1 MFLVFR
7 RCLPALALIL
17 SLPARG
23 ASAQIPET
31 GASTLRELHAGGM
44 KTIAETYVLPLAGL
58 QTGSQVTRKDLQA
71 AADRLVQSGLFA
83 KVNYDFR
90 TTPAGVTVTFHVQE
104 RPRIPA
110 YFDNFP
116 WFSDGELSAAIRTAL
131 PFYDG
136 SLPEAGDV
144 LDQAADALRN
154 LLASHGLQVAI
165 EHQVLANPLSEG
177 TVQEFQLQGAAL
189 RISKIEFSDASVSA
203 SPAVQQHLS
212 ELLGKPYSRM
222 TLDLFLSENVRP
234 YFLQQG
240 FLRAKLGPP
249 EVRLIGN
256 PNQKLPEEIPVY
268 IPVSSGAVY
277 HWKSLEW
284 SGNSVLSTITL
295 TFVAGMKPGDVAN
308 GMDIEAGWNRVREEY
323 AHRGY
328 LEAEVDPSASYDDQ
342 GHTVSF
348 AVKVDEGKEYKFGV
362 IVLTGISASAERRL
376 REIWPIP
383 GGEIFD
389 KAKYEEF
396 LEKLELHP
404 EKVFGDLPVHYE
416 NVGHWVRTDAGLG
429 VADVL
434 LDFK

>member
-1 MFLVFR
+1 MPPIFR
-7 RCLPALALIL
+7 RYLRALEL
-17 SLPARG
+17 SFSLLAG
-23 ASAQIPET
+23 VASAQMPET

-44 KTIAETYVLPLAGL
+44 KTIAETNVLPLAGL

-83 KVNYDFR
+83 KVKYDFR
-90 TTPAGVTVTFHVQE
+90 ATPEGVSVTFHVE
-104 RPRIPA
+104 ESPRIPA

-116 WFSDGELSAAIRTAL
+116 WFSEGELSAAIRTKL

-136 SLPEAGDV
+136 ALPEAGDAV
-144 LDQAADALRN
+144 DQAADALKN
-154 LLASHGLQVAI
+154 LLVSHGLQVAV
-165 EHQVLANPLSEG
+165 EHQVLANPLSDG
-177 TVQEFQLQGAAL
+177 TVQEFQIQGAAL
-189 RISKIEFSDASVSA
+189 RIAKIEFSDASVSS

-249 EVRLIGN
+249 EVRLTGN

-268 IPVSSGAVY
+268 IPVAAGAVY

-284 SGNSVLSTITL
+284 SGNSALSTITL
-295 TFVAGMKPGDVAN
+295 TSFAGMKPGDIAN
-308 GMDIEAGWNRVREEY
+308 GMDIEAGWDRVREEY

-328 LEAEVDPSASYDDQ
+328 LEAKVNPSSTYDDQ
-342 GHTVSF
+342 AHTVSF
-348 AVKVDEGKEYKFGV
+348 AVKVDEGKQYKFGV
-362 IVLTGISASAERRL
+362 IVVTGISVSAERRL
-376 REIWPIP
+376 REAWPIP

-389 KAKYEEF
+389 KTKFEEF
-396 LEKLELHP
+396 LTTLESHP
-404 EKVFGDLPVHYE
+404 DKIFGDLPVHYE

>member
-1 MFLVFR
+1 MLLVFR
-7 RCLPALALIL
+7 RYLPALALL
-17 SLPARG
+17 FSLLAG
-23 ASAQIPET
+23 DTSAQTPEA

-44 KTIAETYVLPLAGL
+44 KTIAETNVLPLAGL

-83 KVNYDFR
+83 KVKYDFH
-90 TTPAGVTVTFHVQE
+90 TTPEGVTVTFHVE
-104 RPRIPA
+104 EASRIPA

-116 WFSDGELSAAIRTAL
+116 WFSDGELSAAIRTRF

-136 SLPEAGDV
+136 SLPEAGDAV
-144 LDQAADALRN
+144 DQAGDALKN
-154 LLASHGLQVAI
+154 LLASHGLQVAV

-177 TVQEFQLQGAAL
+177 TVQEFQIQGAAL
-189 RISKIEFSDASVSA
+189 RIAKIEFSDASVNS
-203 SPAVQQHLS
+203 SPTVQQHLS

-234 YFLQQG
+234 YFVRQG
-240 FLRAKLGPP
+240 FLRSKLGPP
-249 EVRLIGN
+249 EVRLTGN

-268 IPVSSGAVY
+268 IPVVAGAVY
-277 HWKSLEW
+277 HWKTLEW

-295 TFVAGMKPGDVAN
+295 TSVAGMKPGDLAN
-308 GMDIEAGWNRVREEY
+308 GMDMEAGWDRVREEY

-328 LEAEVDPSASYDDQ
+328 LEAKVDPSPAYDDQ

-348 AVKVDEGKEYKFGV
+348 DVKVDEGKQYKFGV
-362 IVLTGISASAERRL
+362 IVVTGISVSAERRL
-376 REIWPIP
+376 RERWPIP

-389 KAKYEEF
+389 KTKYEEF
-396 LEKLELHP
+396 LATLESHP
-404 EKVFGDLPVHYE
+404 EKIFGDLPLHYE

-429 VADVL
+429 IADVL

>member
-1 MFLVFR
+1 MLLVFR
-7 RCLPALALIL
+7 RYLPALALFFPLLGGHI
-17 SLPARG
+17 
-23 ASAQIPET
+23 SAQTLET
-31 GASTLRELHAGGM
+31 GASTLRELHASGM
-44 KTIAETYVLPLAGL
+44 KSITETNVLPLAGL
-58 QTGSQVTRKDLQA
+58 QIGSQVTRRDLQA

-83 KVNYDFR
+83 KVKYDFR
-90 TTPAGVTVTFHVQE
+90 TTPDGVTVTFHVE
-104 RPRIPA
+104 ETPRIPA

-116 WFSDGELSAAIRTAL
+116 WFSDGELSASIRTKL

-136 SLPEAGDV
+136 SLPEAGEV
-144 LDQAADALRN
+144 VDQAGDALKN
-154 LLASHGLQVAI
+154 LLASRGLQVTV

-177 TVQEFQLQGAAL
+177 TVQEFQIQGAAI
-189 RISKIEFSDASVSA
+189 RIAKIDFSDAFVNS

-212 ELLGKPYSRM
+212 ELLGKPYSRL

-249 EVRLIGN
+249 EVRLTGN

-277 HWKSLEW
+277 HWKTLEW

-295 TFVAGMKPGDVAN
+295 TSVAGMKPGDIAN
-308 GMDIEAGWNRVREEY
+308 GMDIEAGWDRVREEY

-328 LEAEVDPSASYDDQ
+328 LEAKLDPSATYDDQ

-348 AVKVDEGKEYKFGV
+348 SVKVDEGKLYKFGV
-362 IVLTGISASAERRL
+362 IVLTGISVSAERRL
-376 REIWPIP
+376 RETWPIP

-389 KAKYEEF
+389 KSIYEEF
-396 LEKLELHP
+396 LAKLEAHP
-404 EKVFGDLPVHYE
+404 GKIFGDLPVHYE
-416 NVGHWVRTDAGLG
+416 NVGHWVRTDAGMG

>member
-1 MFLVFR
+1 MLPVFR
-7 RCLPALALIL
+7 RCLPALALFFSLL
-17 SLPARG
+17 SG
-23 ASAQIPET
+23 GTSAQAPAT
-31 GASTLRELHAGGM
+31 DASMLRELHAGGM
-44 KTIAETYVLPLAGL
+44 KTIPETNVLPLAGL

-83 KVNYDFR
+83 KVKYDFR
-90 TTPAGVTVTFHVQE
+90 TTPEGVSVTFHVE
-104 RPRIPA
+104 ETPRIPA

-116 WFSDGELSAAIRTAL
+116 WFSDGELSAAIRTSL
-131 PFYDG
+131 SFYDG
-136 SLPEAGDV
+136 SLPEAGDAV
-144 LDQAADALRN
+144 DQAADALKN
-154 LLASHGLQVAI
+154 LLASHGLQVAV

-189 RISKIEFSDASVSA
+189 RIAKIEFSDASVSS
-203 SPAVQQHLS
+203 SPAVQHHLS

-249 EVRLIGN
+249 EVRLTGN
-256 PNQKLPEEIPVY
+256 PNQKFPEEIPVY

-277 HWKSLEW
+277 HCKTLEW

-295 TFVAGMKPGDVAN
+295 TSVAGMKPGGIAN
-308 GMDIEAGWNRVREEY
+308 GMDIEAGWERVREEY

-328 LEAEVDPSASYDDQ
+328 LEAKLDSSATYDDQ
-342 GHTVSF
+342 GPTVSF
-348 AVKVDEGKEYKFGV
+348 AVKVDEGKQYKFGV
-362 IVLTGISASAERRL
+362 IVLTGISVSAERRL
-376 REIWPIP
+376 REAWPIP

-389 KAKYEEF
+389 KTKYEEF
-396 LEKLELHP
+396 LAQLESHP
-404 EKVFGDLPVHYE
+404 EKIFGDLPVHYE
-416 NVGHWVRTDAGLG
+416 NVGHWVRTDAEMG

>member
-1 MFLVFR
+1 MHLVFLR
-7 RCLPALALIL
+7 YLPLLALSFSFL
-17 SLPARG
+17 AG
-23 ASAQIPET
+23 DVTAQTPET
-31 GASTLRELHAGGM
+31 GASTLRELHAVGM
-44 KTIAETYVLPLAGL
+44 KTFAETNVLPLAGL

-83 KVNYDFR
+83 RVKYDFR
-90 TTPAGVTVTFHVQE
+90 TSPEGVSVTFHVE
-104 RPRIPA
+104 ETPRIPA

-116 WFSDGELSAAIRTAL
+116 WFSDGELSAAIRTRL

-136 SLPEAGDV
+136 SLPEAGDAV
-144 LDQAADALRN
+144 DQAGDALKN
-154 LLASHGLQVAI
+154 LLASRGLQVAV

-177 TVQEFQLQGAAL
+177 TVQEFLIQGESL
-189 RISKIEFSDASVSA
+189 RIAKIDFSDASVSS

-212 ELLGKPYSRM
+212 ELAGKPYSRM

-240 FLRAKLGPP
+240 YLRAKLGPP
-249 EVRLIGN
+249 EVRLTGN

-268 IPVSSGAVY
+268 IPVVAGVVY
-277 HWKSLEW
+277 HWKTLEW

-295 TFVAGMKPGDVAN
+295 TSVSGMKPSDIAN
-308 GMDIEAGWNRVREEY
+308 GMDIEAGWDRAREEY

-328 LEAEVDPSASYDDQ
+328 LEAKLVPSATYDDQ

-348 AVKVDEGKEYKFGV
+348 VVKVEEGKPYKFGI

-376 REIWPIP
+376 REAWPIA
-383 GGEIFD
+383 GGEVFD
-389 KAKYEEF
+389 KTVYEEF
-396 LEKLELHP
+396 LAKLESHP
-404 EKVFGDLPVHYE
+404 EKIFGDLPVHYE
-416 NVGHWVRTDAGLG
+416 NVGHWVRTDAAMG

>member
-7 RCLPALALIL
+7 RYLPALALFF
-17 SLPARG
+17 SLLEG
-23 ASAQIPET
+23 DASAQAPET

-44 KTIAETYVLPLAGL
+44 KTIGEAQVLPLAGL

-83 KVNYDFR
+83 KVKYDFR
-90 TTPAGVTVTFHVQE
+90 TTPEGVSVTFHVE
-104 RPRIPA
+104 EAPRIPA

-116 WFSDGELSAAIRTAL
+116 WFSDGELSAAIRTSL

-136 SLPEAGDV
+136 SLPEAGDAV
-144 LDQAADALRN
+144 DQASDALKN
-154 LLASHGLQVAI
+154 LLASRGLQVVV

-177 TVQEFQLQGAAL
+177 AVQEFQLQGAAL
-189 RISKIEFSDASVSA
+189 RIAKIEFSDASLSS

-249 EVRLIGN
+249 EVRLTGN

-268 IPVSSGAVY
+268 IPVVAGAAY
-277 HWKSLEW
+277 HWKTLEW
-284 SGNSVLSTITL
+284 NGNSFLSTITL
-295 TFVAGMKPGDVAN
+295 TSVAGMKSGDIAN
-308 GMDIEAGWNRVREEY
+308 GMEMEAGWDRVREEY

-328 LEAEVDPSASYDDQ
+328 LEAKLDPYAAYDDQ

-348 AVKVDEGKEYKFGV
+348 AVKVDEGKQYKLGV

-376 REIWPIP
+376 REAWPIP
-383 GGEIFD
+383 DGEIFD
-389 KAKYEEF
+389 KTEYEEF
-396 LEKLELHP
+396 LAKLESHP
-404 EKVFGDLPVHYE
+404 EKIFGDLPLHYE
-416 NVGHWVRTDAGLG
+416 NVGHWVRTDAGKG

>member
-1 MFLVFR
+1 MLLVFR
-7 RCLPALALIL
+7 RCFPALALFF
-17 SLPARG
+17 SLLAG
-23 ASAQIPET
+23 DASAQTPEA

-44 KTIAETYVLPLAGL
+44 KPIAEINVLPLAGL

-83 KVNYDFR
+83 KVKYDFR
-90 TTPAGVTVTFHVQE
+90 TTPEGVSVTFHVE
-104 RPRIPA
+104 ESPRIPA

-116 WFSDGELSAAIRTAL
+116 WFSDGELSAAIRTRL

-136 SLPEAGDV
+136 SLPEAGDAV
-144 LDQAADALRN
+144 DQAGDALKN
-154 LLASHGLQVAI
+154 LLASHGLQVAV

-177 TVQEFQLQGAAL
+177 TVQEFQIQGAAL
-189 RISKIEFSDASVSA
+189 RIAKVEFSDSSVS
-203 SPAVQQHLS
+203 STPAVQQHLS
-212 ELLGKPYSRM
+212 ELLGKSYSRM

-234 YFLQQG
+234 YFVQQG

-249 EVRLIGN
+249 EVRLTGN

-268 IPVSSGAVY
+268 IPVSPGAVY
-277 HWKSLEW
+277 HWRILDW

-295 TFVAGMKPGDVAN
+295 TSVAGMKPGDLAN
-308 GMDIEAGWNRVREEY
+308 GMDMEAGWDRVREEY

-328 LEAEVDPSASYDDQ
+328 LEAKVDPSPTYDDQ
-342 GHTVSF
+342 GHSVSF
-348 AVKVDEGKEYKFGV
+348 TVKVDEGKEYKFGV
-362 IVLTGISASAERRL
+362 IVLTGISVSAERRL
-376 REIWPIP
+376 REVWPIP

-389 KAKYEEF
+389 KTKYEDF
-396 LEKLELHP
+396 LAKLGSHP
-404 EKVFGDLPVHYE
+404 EKIFGDLPVHYE